1 MELLI
6 ILGSGVAVY
15 IYYAMK
21 TRNDKN
27 KEEIEKLRKDLDDLK
42 RNR

>member
-1 MELLI
+1 MEWVI
-6 ILGSGVAVY
+6 TVGIMVAVY
-15 IYYAMK
+15 VYYAMK
-21 TRNDKN
+21 TRDDKN